1 MRNKFLYGWLI
12 LVSVVS
18 IVGRIKD
25 NIPILGDVSDVINTL
40 SALLTNLV
48 GWFLFFKIIFYIYD
62 LIVKRLKGK

>member
-48 GWFLFFKIIFYIYD
+48 GWGYEP
-62 LIVKRLKGK
+62 

>member
-18 IVGRIKD
+18 ILGRIKD